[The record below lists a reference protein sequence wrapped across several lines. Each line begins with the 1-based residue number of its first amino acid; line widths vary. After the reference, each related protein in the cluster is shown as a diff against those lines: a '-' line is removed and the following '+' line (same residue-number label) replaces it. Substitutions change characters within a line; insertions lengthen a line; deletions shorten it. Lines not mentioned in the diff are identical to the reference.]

1 MQRSNEQEHAA
12 RSVRTSR
19 LIVRALLSLVAAA
32 AVAAAVAGCQ
42 VNEKKEVAKYRSVI
56 DASTR
61 SVEFTAGDPLPLEAA
76 LLLANANNERIGIS
90 GEDYLQSLIDKDR
103 ATASFL
109 PTVSLI
115 PSYSF
120 AQNSSDRR
128 NSQSGND
135 IGDPGNPDDNLGGGS
150 TGSRSTST
158 GTNNFDLPVN
168 LRMNLF
174 NGFRDVANVRRAGS
188 EIQRRRWQ
196 LLDLQEIVLL
206 DVAQTYYQVLRSEQS
221 VRVLENSVQVQDE
234 RVRDMRA
241 RNRVGVARPL
251 DVAQTEAQAASTR
264 ASLVLA
270 RTNAR
275 NGRTVLSFLIDQD
288 VSRSPLSDDVALP
301 AELPAVDTSLAG
313 AEQGRQDLA
322 AARAAVDVA
331 KQDLQLAV
339 GQYYPSVNL
348 NFNYYLE
355 RHSNPEDSLYNGL
368 ISANLPIFTGGVI
381 HANVRAALSRLR
393 QAKLDESLTRRT
405 VEQDVRLAHS
415 NLQASAN
422 RLKELQIG
430 RDAAREALR
439 QAEGNYAAG
448 RATNLERL
456 VAQDQVL
463 SAELEL
469 ATATYDQK
477 LFYLNLQRVTG
488 SISDA
493 LSQPPETGPT
503 TQPLAVCK

>member
-1 MQRSNEQEHAA
+1 
-12 RSVRTSR
+12 
-19 LIVRALLSLVAAA
+19 LLVAAA
-32 AVAAAVAGCQ
+32 VPGCQ
-42 VNEKKEVAKYRSVI
+42 VDEKKEVARYRDVVDTS
-56 DASTR
+56 AR
-61 SVEFTAGDPLPLEAA
+61 PVEFSAGDPLPLETA
-76 LLLANANNERIGIS
+76 LALANVNNERIGIG
-90 GEDYLQSLIDKDR
+90 GEDYLQALIDKDR

-120 AQNSSDRR
+120 AQSDSDRR
-128 NSQSGND
+128 NSQSGSD
-135 IGDPGNPDDNLGGGS
+135 IGDPSNPNDSFGGGS
-150 TGSRSTST
+150 TGSRNTST
-158 GTNNFDLPVN
+158 GTHNFDIPVN

-188 EIQRRRWQ
+188 EIERRRWH

-221 VRVLENSVQVQDE
+221 VRVLEHSVNVQDE

-251 DVAQTEAQAASTR
+251 DVAQTEAQAANTR
-264 ASLVLA
+264 ASLVLS
-270 RTNAR
+270 RTDVR
-275 NGRTVLSFLIDQD
+275 NGRTVLSFLIGQD
-288 VSRSPLSDDVALP
+288 VSASPLSDDVRLP
-301 AELPAVDTSLAG
+301 VDLPTVDASLAG

-331 KQDLQLAV
+331 KQEVQLAI

-355 RHSNPEDSLYNGL
+355 RQSSPEDSLYNGL
-368 ISANLPIFTGGVI
+368 VSANLPIFTAGVI
-381 HANVRAALSRLR
+381 HANVRAALSQLR
-393 QAKLDESLTRRT
+393 QAKLQESSTRRT
-405 VEQDVRLAHS
+405 VEEDVRLAHS
-415 NLQASAN
+415 NLQASAD
-422 RLKELQIG
+422 RLKELQIS

-463 SAELEL
+463 SAELQL

-477 LFYLNLQRVTG
+477 LFFLNLQRVTG
-488 SISDA
+488 RISDI
-493 LSQPPETGPT
+493 LVQPPQTGPT
-503 TQPLAVCK
+503 TQPVAVCK

>member
-1 MQRSNEQEHAA
+1 
-12 RSVRTSR
+12 
-19 LIVRALLSLVAAA
+19 LLVAALS
-32 AVAAAVAGCQ
+32 GCQ
-42 VNEKKEVAKYRSVI
+42 VDEQKEVARYRDVV
-56 DASTR
+56 DTTTR
-61 SVEFTAGDPLPLEAA
+61 PVEFSAGDPLPLETA
-76 LLLANANNERIGIS
+76 LALANVNNERIGIG
-90 GEDYLQSLIDKDR
+90 GEDYLQALIDKDR

-120 AQNSSDRR
+120 AQSDSDRR
-128 NSQSGND
+128 NGQSGSD

-150 TGSRSTST
+150 GGSRSTST

-188 EIQRRRWQ
+188 EIERRRWQ

-221 VRVLENSVQVQDE
+221 VRVLENSVTVQDE

-251 DVAQTEAQAASTR
+251 DVAQTEAQAANTR

-270 RTNAR
+270 RTDVR
-275 NGRTVLSFLIDQD
+275 NGRTVLSFLIGQN
-288 VSRSPLSDDVALP
+288 VSQSPLSDDVRLP
-301 AELPAVDTSLAG
+301 AELPTVDTSLAG

-331 KQDLQLAV
+331 KQEAQLAV

-355 RHSNPEDSLYNGL
+355 RQSSPEDSLYNGL
-368 ISANLPIFTGGVI
+368 VSANLPIFTAGVI
-381 HANVRAALSRLR
+381 HANVRAALSQLR
-393 QAKLDESLTRRT
+393 QAKLQESSTRRT
-405 VEQDVRLAHS
+405 VEEDVRLAHS
-415 NLQASAN
+415 NLQASAD
-422 RLKELQIG
+422 RLKELQIS

-463 SAELEL
+463 SAELQL

-488 SISDA
+488 RISDILA
-493 LSQPPETGPT
+493 EHPQTGPT
-503 TQPLAVCK
+503 TQPVAKVD

>member
-1 MQRSNEQEHAA
+1 
-12 RSVRTSR
+12 
-19 LIVRALLSLVAAA
+19 LSL
-32 AVAAAVAGCQ
+32 VAAAVAGCQ
-42 VNEKKEVAKYRSVI
+42 VNEKKEVAQYRDVL
-56 DASTR
+56 DTSTR
-61 SVEFTAGDPLPLEAA
+61 PVEFSAGDPLPLETA
-76 LLLANANNERIGIS
+76 LLLANSNNERIGIG

-103 ATASFL
+103 AAAGFL

-120 AQNSSDRR
+120 AQSDSDRR
-128 NSQSGND
+128 NSQSGSD

-188 EIQRRRWQ
+188 EIERRRWQ

-221 VRVLENSVQVQDE
+221 VRVLENSATVQDE

-251 DVAQTEAQAASTR
+251 DVAQTEAQAANTR

-270 RTNAR
+270 KTDVR
-275 NGRTVLSFLIDQD
+275 NGRTVLSFLIAQD
-288 VSRSPLSDDVALP
+288 VRQSPLSDDVTLP
-301 AELPAVDTSLAG
+301 AELPTVDTSLAG

-331 KQDLQLAV
+331 KQEVQLAV

-355 RHSNPEDSLYNGL
+355 RQSNPEASLYNGL

-393 QAKLDESLTRRT
+393 QAGLEESSTRRT
-405 VEQDVRLAHS
+405 VEEDVRLAHS
-415 NLQASAN
+415 NLQASAD
-422 RLKELQIG
+422 RLKELQIS

-463 SAELEL
+463 SAELQL

-477 LFYLNLQRVTG
+477 LFFLNLQRVTG
-488 SISDA
+488 RISDILA
-493 LSQPPETGPT
+493 RQPQTGPT
-503 TQPLAVCK
+503 TQPVAVCK

>member
-1 MQRSNEQEHAA
+1 L
-12 RSVRTSR
+12 V
-19 LIVRALLSLVAAA
+19 LVAAA
-32 AVAAAVAGCQ
+32 ALAGCQ
-42 VNEKKEVAKYRSVI
+42 VNEKKEVAKYRSVV
-56 DASTR
+56 DPTTR
-61 SVEFTAGDPLPLEAA
+61 PVEFSAGNPLPLETA
-76 LLLANANNERIGIS
+76 LALANANNERIGIG
-90 GEDYLQSLIDKDR
+90 GEDYLQALIDKDR

-120 AQNSSDRR
+120 AQSDSDRR
-128 NSQSGND
+128 NNQSGSD
-135 IGDPGNPDDNLGGGS
+135 IGDPSNPNDTLGGGS
-150 TGSRSTST
+150 TGSRNTST
-158 GTNNFDLPVN
+158 GTHNFDVPVN

-174 NGFRDVANVRRAGS
+174 NGFRDVANLRRSGS
-188 EIQRRRWQ
+188 EIDRRRFQ

-221 VRVLENSVQVQDE
+221 VRVLENSVTVQDE

-251 DVAQTEAQAASTR
+251 DVAQTEAQAANTR

-270 RTNAR
+270 RTDVR
-275 NGRTVLSFLIDQD
+275 NGRTVLSFLIGQD
-288 VSRSPLSDDVALP
+288 VSQSPLSDDVSLP
-301 AELPAVDTSLAG
+301 ADLPTVDASLAG
-313 AEQGRQDLA
+313 SQQGRQDLA

-331 KQDLQLAV
+331 KQDVELAV
-339 GQYYPSVNL
+339 GQYYPSVNFNL
-348 NFNYYLE
+348 NYYLE
-355 RHSNPEDSLYNGL
+355 RQSSPEDSLYNGL
-368 ISANLPIFTGGVI
+368 VSANLPIFTGGVI

-393 QAKLDESLTRRT
+393 QAKLGESSTRRT
-405 VEQDVRLAHS
+405 VEEDVRLAHS
-415 NLQASAN
+415 NLQASAD
-422 RLKELQIG
+422 RLKELQIS

-463 SAELEL
+463 SAELQL

-488 SISDA
+488 RISDIMA
-493 LSQPPETGPT
+493 QQPQTGPT
-503 TQPLAVCK
+503 TQPVAVCK

>member
-1 MQRSNEQEHAA
+1 MQRFNEQEHAA
-12 RSVRTSR
+12 RPPLRSPG
-19 LIVRALLSLVAAA
+19 LIVPALLLL
-32 AVAAAVAGCQ
+32 VAAAVAVAVGGCH
-42 VNEKKEVAKYRSVI
+42 VNEEKEVATYRRVV
-56 DASTR
+56 DPTTR
-61 SVEFTAGDPLPLEAA
+61 PVDFAAGDPLPLETA
-76 LLLANANNERIGIS
+76 LALANANNERIAIG
-90 GEDYLQSLIDKDR
+90 GEDYLQALIDKDR
-103 ATASFL
+103 AAASFL

-120 AQNSSDRR
+120 AQSNSDRR
-128 NSQSGND
+128 NSQSGSD
-135 IGDPGNPDDNLGGGS
+135 IGDPSNPEDNLGGGS

-158 GTNNFDLPVN
+158 GTNNFDLPAN

-188 EIQRRRWQ
+188 EIERRRWQ
-196 LLDLQEIVLL
+196 LLDLQEVVLL

-221 VRVLENSVQVQDE
+221 VRVLENSVNVQDE

-251 DVAQTEAQAASTR
+251 DVAQTEAQAANTR
-264 ASLVLA
+264 ASLVLS
-270 RTNAR
+270 RTDVR
-275 NGRTVLSFLIDQD
+275 NGRTVLSFLIGQD
-288 VSRSPLSDDVALP
+288 VSHSPLSDDVSLP
-301 AELPAVDTSLAG
+301 ADLPSVEASLAG
-313 AEQGRQDLA
+313 AQQGRQDLA
-322 AARAAVDVA
+322 AARSAVDVA
-331 KQDLQLAV
+331 KQEVQLAV

-355 RHSNPEDSLYNGL
+355 RQSNPEDSLYNGL
-368 ISANLPIFTGGVI
+368 VSANLPIFTGGVI

-393 QAKLDESLTRRT
+393 QARLEESSTRRT
-405 VEQDVRLAHS
+405 VEEDVRLAHS
-415 NLQASAN
+415 NLQASAD
-422 RLKELQIG
+422 RLKELQIS

-463 SAELEL
+463 SAELQL

-488 SISDA
+488 RISDKLA
-493 LSQPPETGPT
+493 QQPQAGPT
-503 TQPLAVCK
+503 TQPVVKAD

>member
-1 MQRSNEQEHAA
+1 
-12 RSVRTSR
+12 
-19 LIVRALLSLVAAA
+19 LLVAAA
-32 AVAAAVAGCQ
+32 VPGCQ
-42 VNEKKEVAKYRSVI
+42 VDEKKEVARYRDVVDTS
-56 DASTR
+56 AR
-61 SVEFTAGDPLPLEAA
+61 PVEFSAGDPLPLETA
-76 LLLANANNERIGIS
+76 LALANVNNERIGIS
-90 GEDYLQSLIDKDR
+90 GEDYLQALIDKDR

-120 AQNSSDRR
+120 AQSDSDRR
-128 NSQSGND
+128 NSQSGSD
-135 IGDPGNPDDNLGGGS
+135 IGDPSNPNDSFGGGS
-150 TGSRSTST
+150 TGSRNTST
-158 GTNNFDLPVN
+158 GTHNFDIPVN

-188 EIQRRRWQ
+188 EIERRRWH

-221 VRVLENSVQVQDE
+221 VRVLENSVNVQDE

-251 DVAQTEAQAASTR
+251 DVAQTEAQAANTR
-264 ASLVLA
+264 ASLVLS
-270 RTNAR
+270 RTDVR
-275 NGRTVLSFLIDQD
+275 NGRTVLSFLIGQD
-288 VSRSPLSDDVALP
+288 ESASPLSDDVRLP
-301 AELPAVDTSLAG
+301 VDLPTVDASLAG

-331 KQDLQLAV
+331 KQEVQLAV

-355 RHSNPEDSLYNGL
+355 RQSSPEDSLYNGL
-368 ISANLPIFTGGVI
+368 VSANLPIFTAGVI
-381 HANVRAALSRLR
+381 HANVRAALSQLR
-393 QAKLDESLTRRT
+393 QAKLQESSTRRT
-405 VEQDVRLAHS
+405 VEEDVRLAHS
-415 NLQASAN
+415 NLQASAD
-422 RLKELQIG
+422 RLKELQIS

-456 VAQDQVL
+456 VA
-463 SAELEL
+463 
-469 ATATYDQK
+469 
-477 LFYLNLQRVTG
+477 
-488 SISDA
+488 
-493 LSQPPETGPT
+493 
-503 TQPLAVCK
+503 